1 MITGVADRVPDRV
14 TRRVYLDAFDGDAAI
29 DLQPEEIAAHY
40 RESVAG
46 PGFGWLIPVR
56 PLRVLG
62 VTERSDVDRLSARLT
77 PRPWLGCTE
86 PLRLSGAVQRVPAAF
101 VERTGWMRVF
111 QPHAARAAARGW
123 PVLMIGTGHEAMV
136 TENRLPADTPGQTRD
151 RLREAERGRAMQLR
165 AEGVLKRL
173 WRVPG
178 RNATIGL
185 YEAEDP
191 ATLHDAL
198 TSLPMW
204 PWMDVTAEP
213 LATHPQER

>member
-1 MITGVADRVPDRV
+1 
-14 TRRVYLDAFDGDAAI
+14 
-29 DLQPEEIAAHY
+29 
-40 RESVAG
+40 
-46 PGFGWLIPVR
+46 
-56 PLRVLG
+56 
-62 VTERSDVDRLSARLT
+62 
-77 PRPWLGCTE
+77 
-86 PLRLSGAVQRVPAAF
+86 
-101 VERTGWMRVF
+101 
-111 QPHAARAAARGW
+111 
-123 PVLMIGTGHEAMV
+123 MV